1 MRTTRKVLVATFTSI
16 GLATLG
22 SFFTLPAHGQ
32 DAPSLGDVARQ
43 ARLQKQQKEAQAKD
57 SAPSD
62 ESEKESDKGKDTPGA
77 SAANDAQGAD
87 AKTKDAPAKDAPGKA
102 TDADAKTA
110 QPAQSAKTPHLITN
124 EDLPEHVVPTRV
136 AAHGLNNPDA
146 PAAAVEK
153 NDGPKAPAEYWKHEI
168 QAQKNAIVSLE
179 SQMNLLND
187 SIQYASGNCVSNC
200 VQWNERQKQKQDQV
214 ETMKAQLE
222 EQQKHL
228 EDLQDQARKQG
239 YGSSVYDP

>member
-1 MRTTRKVLVATFTSI
+1 MRTTRKVLLSTFTSLCFLTL
-16 GLATLG
+16 LAR
-22 SFFTLPAHGQ
+22 SQ

-57 SAPSD
+57 SSPSD
-62 ESEKESDKGKDTPGA
+62 ASEKASEKGKDAADA
-77 SAANDAQGAD
+77 SAANDAQGTD
-87 AKTKDAPAKDAPGKA
+87 AQTKDAATKDAFTPGKA
-102 TDADAKTA
+102 KDTDAKAA
-110 QPAQSAKTPHLITN
+110 QPAKTPHLVTN
-124 EDLPEHVVPTRV
+124 EDLPEHVGPTRV
-136 AAHGLNNPDA
+136 ASHGLKTPDA
-146 PAAAVEK
+146 PEAEAEK
-153 NDGPKAPAEYWKHEI
+153 NDGPKAPAEYWRQQI
-168 QAQKNAIVSLE
+168 QAQKNSIISLE

-187 SIQYASGNCVSNC
+187 SVQYAGGNCVSNC
-200 VQWNERQKQKQDQV
+200 VQWNERQKQKRDQV